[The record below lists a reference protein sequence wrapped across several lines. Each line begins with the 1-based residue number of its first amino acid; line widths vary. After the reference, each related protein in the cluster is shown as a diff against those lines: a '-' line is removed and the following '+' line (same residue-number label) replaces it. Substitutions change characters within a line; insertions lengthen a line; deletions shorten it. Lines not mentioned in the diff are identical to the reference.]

1 MNFDD
6 SGRTRTVAVLAL
18 LLALVAVV
26 AVGGLALGA
35 MGSGS
40 DERTGEE
47 ILSDVQETY
56 ADADSVSSDGVVT
69 VEALNRT
76 TQFQVSAAAAGDDR
90 ARVNVSKNGHS
101 VVTGVDNGTV
111 WRYDSVTGLTGVID
125 SEGDTVTV
133 SLRGGTEAPAR
144 PDLSA
149 LPGDIS
155 LDTELSEAL
164 ALFDGELPEEFE
176 GQLDDLPANAT
187 IGDLLA
193 NDSLAGDI
201 DRSALTGGSGQLP
214 EAFEGLESFNLEEF
228 DEFSFEEFE
237 FDDFEFPENRSELDF
252 EEFGNFDFEEFDF
265 EEFGNFSLE
274 EFEFP
279 ENRSEFDFEEFGNV
293 SLGEFDFEEFEFPE
307 NSSGYELPEEFGN
320 VSFEQFGN
328 VSLEGF
334 ESPED
339 WNRSELRE
347 RINESLTGGF
357 NSSAVTV
364 ERVGTTTID
373 GTEANKLLLTH
384 PDTESETRL
393 WTDAES
399 DTILKQETTAP
410 GVTVTVDVQETRFGV
425 SPADSTFEPPGA
437 TELASLTLST
447 AESPEAFEAG
457 VPFET
462 AAPGDDWSFERGAV
476 LSGESPPLTAVTGFE
491 AGDLGAAVYT
501 DDGSTLVVGQ
511 SSDAVDLGRLP
522 AVGVETETV
531 GDREVRLV
539 TGPYASAGVF
549 TEDGTTVVVAGDLTG
564 SELRTVIEEIDL

>member
-101 VVTGVDNGTV
+101 VVTGVDDGTV
-111 WRYDSVTGLTGVID
+111 WRYDSVTELTGVID

-237 FDDFEFPENRSELDF
+237 FDDFEFPENRS
-252 EEFGNFDFEEFDF
+252 
-265 EEFGNFSLE
+265 
-274 EFEFP
+274 
-279 ENRSEFDFEEFGNV
+279 
-293 SLGEFDFEEFEFPE
+293 
-307 NSSGYELPEEFGN
+307 GYELPEEFGN

-334 ESPED
+334 ESSED

-462 AAPGDDWSFERGAV
+462 AVPGDDWSFERGAV

-564 SELRTVIEEIDL
+564 SELRTAIEEIDL

>member
-1 MNFDD
+1 MDFDD

-56 ADADSVSSDGVVT
+56 AGADSVSSDGVVT

-76 TQFQVSAAAAGDDR
+76 TQFQVSAAAAGDDQV
-90 ARVNVSKNGHS
+90 RVNVSRNGHS
-101 VVTGVDNGTV
+101 VVTGVDDGTV
-111 WRYDSVTGLTGVID
+111 WRYDSVTELTGVID

-187 IGDLLA
+187 IGDVLA

-228 DEFSFEEFE
+228 DEFSFEAFE
-237 FDDFEFPENRSELDF
+237 FDDFEFPENRSGYELP
-252 EEFGNFDFEEFDF
+252 

-320 VSFEQFGN
+320 VSFEEFGN

-334 ESPED
+334 ESSED

-373 GTEANKLLLTH
+373 GTEANELLLTH

-476 LSGESPPLTAVTGFE
+476 LSGEAPPLTAVTGFD